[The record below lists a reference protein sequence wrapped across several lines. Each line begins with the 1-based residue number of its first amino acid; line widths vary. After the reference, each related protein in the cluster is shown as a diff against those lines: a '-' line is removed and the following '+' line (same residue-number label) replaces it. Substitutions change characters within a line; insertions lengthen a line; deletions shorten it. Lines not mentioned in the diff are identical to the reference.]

1 MAEGTITVI
10 NTTNIDLSSDLGTDG
25 KFTSSALTLSSDFV
39 DLEIA
44 WTGVT
49 GDYPV
54 ITIEGS
60 NGGTTYTELLM
71 PEENYFIPVK
81 YVIKETAGDDRLAVD
96 GLNTK
101 YAKVV
106 VWAPDATAGTITIT
120 ANH

>member
-1 MAEGTITVI
+1 MAEGTVTVI
-10 NTTNIDLSSDLGTDG
+10 NTTIDLASDLTGG

-49 GDYPV
+49 TGLPT

-60 NGGTTYTELLM
+60 TGGTTYTELLS
-71 PEENYFIPVK
+71 PEDNYHIPVK
-81 YVIKETAGDDRLAVD
+81 YVIKEYSGDARLAVN
-96 GLNTK
+96 GLDTK

-106 VWAPDATAGTITIT
+106 VWAPNATAGTITIT